1 VFIIRVFIFK
11 TSLSPPFMADKGW
24 VRRK

>member
-11 TSLSPPFMADKGW
+11 TSLSPPFMTDKGW